1 MLKQQVEITE
11 RNVSTLRSLSKGG
24 TLLDTQS
31 TVGSKMERS
40 ETMIKL
46 TLSEY
51 NNSAASSRTSLT
63 ILDLTGDVLD
73 IITEYLLPANDQQMP
88 PVFVRANSNLL
99 VKYSKYKK
107 ENYGIQNEILVD
119 QIAELKKE
127 LFDYFDQ
134 KLFKMSKGLSI
145 IYYSNINSKEWQ
157 ILEELCKER

>member
-1 MLKQQVEITE
+1 
-11 RNVSTLRSLSKGG
+11 
-24 TLLDTQS
+24 
-31 TVGSKMERS
+31 
-40 ETMIKL
+40 
-46 TLSEY
+46 
-51 NNSAASSRTSLT
+51 
-63 ILDLTGDVLD
+63 
-73 IITEYLLPANDQQMP
+73 MP

-157 ILEELCKER
+157 ILEELCRDR

>member
-1 MLKQQVEITE
+1 MLKHPVEITE
-11 RNVSTLRSLSKGG
+11 RNVNSLRSLSKGG

-73 IITEYLLPANDQQMP
+73 IITEYLLPAND
-88 PVFVRANSNLL
+88 
-99 VKYSKYKK
+99 
-107 ENYGIQNEILVD
+107 
-119 QIAELKKE
+119 
-127 LFDYFDQ
+127 
-134 KLFKMSKGLSI
+134 
-145 IYYSNINSKEWQ
+145 
-157 ILEELCKER
+157 